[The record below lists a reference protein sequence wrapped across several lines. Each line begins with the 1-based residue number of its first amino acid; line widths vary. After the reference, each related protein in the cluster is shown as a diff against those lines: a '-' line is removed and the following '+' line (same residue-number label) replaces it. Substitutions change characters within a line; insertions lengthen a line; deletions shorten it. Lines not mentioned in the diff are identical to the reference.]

1 MKISKYLNKIS
12 FKVALVV
19 TVLVVGLFVLI
30 NFFVV
35 SRGERVFNDVY
46 HIIGIQGQLPPEDK
60 PFFAPSQNYGLP
72 FFQPSVGMNLTPRE
86 HFKTRFQS
94 SLLLIGLV
102 ALIGIV
108 LIGLLIS
115 RVVARPLNKLGAG
128 MKKLRQS
135 HYKLHL
141 EEDEPEE
148 FNSLIREFNSLAD
161 ELNRT
166 EELRKNLI
174 SDTSHELKTPLAS
187 LMAQLE
193 GIDDGVITVDKER
206 IKLLREQ
213 VSRLH
218 ELVEGLQDYARLRSH
233 TLQPQL
239 KNFHLKEIV
248 NKIIGQYKNNLA
260 EKKISIQLKF
270 PDDHAL
276 TADPALIE
284 RVFVNLFDNAIRYS
298 QAKNITITADQ
309 EQIIFADDGVGI
321 PQEHLQDIFERFFRL
336 EKSRSRATGGL
347 GLGLSIVKEI
357 IQAHGWKIAARIPE
371 SNKGV
376 EFVISFK

>member
-1 MKISKYLNKIS
+1 MKISKYFNKIS

-30 NFFVV
+30 NFFVI
-35 SRGERVFNDVY
+35 SRGERAFNDVY
-46 HIIGIQGQLPPEDK
+46 HFIGIQGQLLPEDK
-60 PFFAPSQNYGLP
+60 PFFAPSPNYGLP
-72 FFQPSVGMNLTPRE
+72 FFRQPVSINLTPRE

-94 SLLLIGLV
+94 SLILIGLA

-115 RVVARPLNKLGAG
+115 RIVAKPLDKLGAG

-135 HYKLHL
+135 HYKLHI

-193 GIDDGVITVDKER
+193 GIDDGVITMDKER

-218 ELVEGLQDYARLRSH
+218 ELVESLQDYARLRSH

-239 KNFHLKEIV
+239 KNFHFKDII
-248 NKIIGQYKNNLA
+248 NKIFGQYKNNLA
-260 EKKISIQLKF
+260 EKKISVQLKIQ
-270 PDDHAL
+270 DDYIL
-276 TADPALIE
+276 TADPILIE
-284 RVFVNLFDNAIRYS
+284 RIFTNLFDNTIRYS
-298 QAKNITITADQ
+298 QAKNITISADSQ
-309 EQIIFADDGVGI
+309 QIVFADDGIGI
-321 PQEHLQDIFERFFRL
+321 PAQHLQDIFERFFRL
-336 EKSRSRATGGL
+336 EKSRNRKTGGL
-347 GLGLSIVKEI
+347 GLGLAIVKEI
-357 IQAHGWKIAARIPE
+357 IEAHGWKIAARIAE

-376 EFVISFK
+376 EFVINFK